1 MRQNQSH
8 LASLAKTISTSSAM
22 NPALVLCMIICPLS
36 LVVAGGLFWGNLIVP
51 ATLFFI
57 LGCSPVL
64 VGLWQLVTFTVKD
77 PDRLQREQHV
87 ERMTEIRG
95 QLTVR
100 RGDEVT
106 AVPISNHLTS
116 NTIVGPDNA

>member
-1 MRQNQSH
+1 
-8 LASLAKTISTSSAM
+8 M
-22 NPALVLCMIICPLS
+22 NPVLVLCMIICPLS
-36 LVVAGGLFWGNLIVP
+36 LAASGGLYWGKLFVP
-51 ATLFFI
+51 ASLFFV

-100 RGDEVT
+100 QGNDVT

-116 NTIVGPDNA
+116 NTLAGPDNA